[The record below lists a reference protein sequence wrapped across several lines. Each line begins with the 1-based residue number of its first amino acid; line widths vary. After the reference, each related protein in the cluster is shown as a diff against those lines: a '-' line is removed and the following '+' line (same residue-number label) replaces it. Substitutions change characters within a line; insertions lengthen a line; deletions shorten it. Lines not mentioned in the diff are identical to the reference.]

1 MLQSA
6 ALGKEEQRILAM
18 KARAEARTH
27 RFLNARSRTIGI
39 DVNGLNAQIAEKK
52 QMKEAQRQADADQC
66 KFDTTHIVFK
76 SATFNFWS
84 GMMHKKNLWTLNL
97 ASN

>member
-66 KFDTTHIVFK
+66 KFFNVR
-76 SATFNFWS
+76 ATA
-84 GMMHKKNLWTLNL
+84 GMTLV
-97 ASN
+97 AGSVEQFVS